1 MNSNIRNIAVALLVF
16 VLIESVLVF
25 FFTLDKKKNIKS
37 AQDSE
42 LIRVQNV
49 YTGIIDLYRD
59 FSVSVFNNFID
70 KPKIISLVEEYDNTD
85 DDNRKNEIRDEL
97 YNSLSYVNTL
107 ISFKNFKVFHFHT
120 SDGHSLLRFHKKKKY
135 GDDLKPF
142 RTSVNKMVN
151 NPKYYEGFEEGRIL
165 NSYRFIYPIFVD
177 EKFIGSVETSVSMY
191 ALLQEMKST
200 LKGEISF
207 IIDSNTVSKVAGD
220 STVKYYTPS
229 VFKGFYNYKIPS
241 LGTSVDAKNTELDK
255 EVEKALNVQSQA
267 CLSQNIMASKPVN
280 QICSTD
286 SVVYLVNFIPI
297 QNIDNKFNAYA
308 IVYTK
313 FENWDD
319 LVYMY
324 RFAVLRGTLFSFFL
338 SIVIFWLLSGRQKA
352 IRQKK
357 LIQEA
362 KEKAEEATR
371 LKSSFLANMSHEI
384 RTPMNGIIGMAE
396 ILKQSDLTRD
406 QREYLTI
413 IDTSANNL
421 MNIINDILDFSK
433 IESDKIILENIPFNL
448 ANIVNQVVDTVFL
461 KAEDNNIDLIT
472 YIDPEI
478 PDVIIGDPQRLR
490 QVIINFVNNAIKFTK
505 DGEVMILCELTEKTN
520 TNIKTTISIKD
531 SGIGISKENQSKIFE
546 SFSQADETVTRRFG
560 GTGLGLTISKRL
572 IELMDGEIV
581 LESEPGKGSTF
592 VCHVGFELS
601 AESAPNASLIKKD
614 FSHLRVLVLDDNKEN
629 RLIFDKYLMY
639 WNIACE
645 EARSADE
652 ALIKVKEAI
661 VSRRMYDI
669 ILVDFHMP
677 GKTGFD
683 FADEMSKL
691 NFETRPKL
699 VLLSSIS
706 DMFTTNEIYD
716 KGFTNYIYK
725 PIKLDQF
732 QEAIFS
738 LVDIEYRKKEVEEE
752 DDIIRLDTQNM
763 NYKLLLVEDNII
775 NQKVATITLKNMG
788 FETDI
793 AENGK
798 LGYEMFLK
806 NNYDII
812 FMDIQMP
819 VMDGVESSKK
829 IREYEKENNVGKA
842 VKIVAL
848 TANALREEVNSYLDA
863 GMDGVLTKPFKSKDI
878 SDLFVKLSKTT

>member
-1 MNSNIRNIAVALLVF
+1 MKSNIRNIAASLIVF
-16 VLIESVLVF
+16 VLIESILVF
-25 FFTLDKKKNIKS
+25 FFSLDKQKNIRS
-37 AQDSE
+37 TQDME
-42 LIRVQNV
+42 LVRVQYV
-49 YTGIIDLYRD
+49 YNGIIDLYRD
-59 FSVSVFNNFID
+59 FSASVFNNLID
-70 KPKIISLVEEYDNTD
+70 KPEIISLIKEFDETNDESKKD
-85 DDNRKNEIRDEL
+85 EIRDEL
-97 YNSLSYVNTL
+97 YDRLNYVFKI

-120 SDGHSLLRFHKKKKY
+120 SEGYSLLRFHKKHKF

-142 RTSVNKMVN
+142 RTSIAKIVKE
-151 NPKYYEGFEEGRIL
+151 PKYYEGFEEGRIL
-165 NSYRFIYPIFVD
+165 NSYRFIYPIFSDD
-177 EKFIGSVETSVSMY
+177 EYVGSVETSVSMY
-191 ALLQEMKST
+191 ALLKEMESSIN
-200 LKGEISF
+200 GEIDL
-207 IIDSNTVSKVAGD
+207 IIDSNTVRKVAGD
-220 STVKYYTPS
+220 STVKYYSPS
-229 VFKGFYNYKIPS
+229 VFKGYYNYKIIPDGAFS
-241 LGTSVDAKNTELDK
+241 DTSINKINSRVENEFNKQSSAYLSKNIL
-255 EVEKALNVQSQA
+255 LNE
-267 CLSQNIMASKPVN
+267 PVN
-280 QICSTD
+280 QVCSTD
-286 SVVYLVNFIPI
+286 SVVYMVNFIPI
-297 QNIDNKFNAYA
+297 QNINNKFNAYA

-313 FENWDD
+313 FENWDK
-319 LVYMY
+319 LIYMY
-324 RFAVLRGTLFSFFL
+324 RFAIIRGTLFSFLL
-338 SIVIFWLLSGRQKA
+338 SIVIFWLLNGRQKA

-357 LIQEA
+357 LILEA

-396 ILKQSDLTRD
+396 ILKQSSLTRD

-433 IESDKIILENIPFNL
+433 IESDKIILEKIPFNL

-505 DGEVMILCELTEKTN
+505 DGEVMIICELVEKN
-520 TNIKTTISIKD
+520 DSNIKTTISIKD

-546 SFSQADETVTRRFG
+546 SFSQADETVTRKFG
-560 GTGLGLTISKRL
+560 GTGLGLSISKRL
-572 IELMDGEIV
+572 IELMDGKIE

-592 VCHVGFELS
+592 TCHVGFDLS
-601 AESAPNASLIKKD
+601 ADAAPNTSLIKKD

-645 EARSADE
+645 EATSADE
-652 ALIKVKEAI
+652 AILKVKEALI
-661 VSRRMYDI
+661 SGRMYDI

-677 GKTGFD
+677 EKTGFD
-683 FADEMSKL
+683 FADEMAKL
-691 NFETRPKL
+691 NFETKPKL
-699 VLLSSIS
+699 ILLSSIS

-725 PIKLDQF
+725 PLKLDQF

-738 LVDIEYRKKEVEEE
+738 LVDVEYQKSETEED
-752 DDIIRLDTQNM
+752 DDIIRVDSNNM
-763 NYKLLLVEDNII
+763 DYKLLLVEDNII
-775 NQKVATITLKNMG
+775 NQKVATITLQNMG
-788 FETDI
+788 FDPDI
-793 AENGK
+793 ADNGK
-798 LGYEMFLK
+798 VGYEMFLK
-806 NNYDII
+806 NDYDII

-829 IREYEKENNVGKA
+829 IREYEKENNVEKP

-878 SDLFVKLSKTT
+878 SDLFIKLSKTT